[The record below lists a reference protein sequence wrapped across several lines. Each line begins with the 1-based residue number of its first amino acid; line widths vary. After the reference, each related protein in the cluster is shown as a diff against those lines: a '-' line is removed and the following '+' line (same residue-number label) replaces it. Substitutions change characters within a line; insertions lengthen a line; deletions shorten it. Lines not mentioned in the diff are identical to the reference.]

1 MALMRLNNRGDNPDS
16 GLPSMRPGLRWVA
29 IPVVGAAIA
38 LWSAATV
45 AGLHS
50 VGTSLTAASNSL
62 PQNLLAPRSMALA
75 DPRHTLVNPR
85 ASSWAPSLVSRQRQA
100 SLLGRC
106 NAGCAQAAASFEHE
120 GKVARLKPLAR
131 PDAVQLVAEI
141 SPQSRFDRV
150 VANAALSP
158 QKIAAAF
165 ARASGG
171 AAPFAVVSLPTGQR
185 FAEPVRL
192 ADQHGPASVRFGPE
206 IAEIDRSSRL
216 ALALAL
222 ANALPEAM
230 IDVLPQATTADSAA
244 TQEGEVQMASL
255 PPQDAMPGSVPL
267 PTWRPQAE
275 IDQSDEAPEVR
286 APEVR
291 APKAN
296 APKVQASKAA
306 KAQSQPSKANRVETA
321 AAPQMPRAPAL
332 SPRSSS
338 PAAKPSMQEDM
349 QGSPGMQGSRGMQ
362 SSQGKP
368 AKRSK
373 AADMLAYA
381 KPDSPAGGGG
391 VFGNLFTKPG
401 SGVAVYDISAKTVYM
416 PDGSRLEAHSGL
428 GSMADQARYANRKN
442 AGPTPPHTYDLRLRE
457 SRFHG
462 VEALRLTPID
472 GKNKYGR
479 DGFLAHTY
487 LLRGRRGESSGC
499 VVFKDY
505 ASFLA
510 AFKKGKIKRLVV
522 RG

>member
-1 MALMRLNNRGDNPDS
+1 
-16 GLPSMRPGLRWVA
+16 MRPGLRWVA

-85 ASSWAPSLVSRQRQA
+85 ANSWAPSLASRQRQA

-141 SPQSRFDRV
+141 SPQSRFDSM
-150 VANAALSP
+150 VAKAALSP

-216 ALALAL
+216 ALALA
-222 ANALPEAM
+222 NALPEAM
-230 IDVLPQATTADSAA
+230 IDVLPQATMADPAA

-275 IDQSDEAPEVR
+275 IDQSDEAPEVN

-296 APKVQASKAA
+296 APKVQASRAA
-306 KAQSQPSKANRVETA
+306 KAQSQPSKANKVEAA
-321 AAPQMPRAPAL
+321 AAPQVEMPRAPAL

-349 QGSPGMQGSRGMQ
+349 QGS
-362 SSQGKP
+362 QGKS

-381 KPDSPAGGGG
+381 KPDSPAGGG

-428 GSMADQARYANRKN
+428 GSMADQPRYANRKN

-472 GKNKYGR
+472 GKNKFGR

>member
-75 DPRHTLVNPR
+75 DARHTLVNPR
-85 ASSWAPSLVSRQRQA
+85 ANSWAPSLASRQREA

-120 GKVARLKPLAR
+120 GKVGRLKPLAR

-141 SPQSRFDRV
+141 SPQSRFDSV
-150 VANAALSP
+150 VAKAALSP

-192 ADQHGPASVRFGPE
+192 ADQYGPASVRFGPE

-216 ALALAL
+216 ALALA
-222 ANALPEAM
+222 NALPEAM
-230 IDVLPQATTADSAA
+230 IDVLPQATTADPAA

-275 IDQSDEAPEVR
+275 IDQSDEAPEVK

-296 APKVQASKAA
+296 APKVQASRAA
-306 KAQSQPSKANRVETA
+306 KAQSQPSKANKVETA
-321 AAPQMPRAPAL
+321 AAPQVEMPRAPAL

-349 QGSPGMQGSRGMQ
+349 QGSR
-362 SSQGKP
+362 GKP

-472 GKNKYGR
+472 GKNKFGR

>member
-1 MALMRLNNRGDNPDS
+1 
-16 GLPSMRPGLRWVA
+16 MRPGLRWVA

-85 ASSWAPSLVSRQRQA
+85 ANSWAPSLASRQRQA

-106 NAGCAQAAASFEHE
+106 NADCAHAAASFEHE

-131 PDAVQLVAEI
+131 PDAVQRVAEI
-141 SPQSRFDRV
+141 SPQSRFDSV
-150 VANAALSP
+150 VAKAALSP

-171 AAPFAVVSLPTGQR
+171 AAPFAVVSLPTDQR
-185 FAEPVRL
+185 FAEPARL

-206 IAEIDRSSRL
+206 IAEMDRSSR
-216 ALALAL
+216 LAL

-230 IDVLPQATTADSAA
+230 IDVLPQATTADPAA

-275 IDQSDEAPEVR
+275 IDQSDEAPEVKAPEVRAPEVR

-306 KAQSQPSKANRVETA
+306 NAQSQPSKANRVETA
-321 AAPQMPRAPAL
+321 AVPQVEMPRAPAL

-349 QGSPGMQGSRGMQ
+349 QGSP
-362 SSQGKP
+362 GKP

-428 GSMADQARYANRKN
+428 GSMADQPRYANRKN

>member
-1 MALMRLNNRGDNPDS
+1 
-16 GLPSMRPGLRWVA
+16 MRPGLRWVA

-75 DPRHTLVNPR
+75 DARHTLVNPR
-85 ASSWAPSLVSRQRQA
+85 ANSWAPSLASRQREA

-120 GKVARLKPLAR
+120 GKVGRLKPLAR

-141 SPQSRFDRV
+141 SPQSRFDSV
-150 VANAALSP
+150 VAKAALSP

-192 ADQHGPASVRFGPE
+192 ADQYGPASVRFGPE

-216 ALALAL
+216 ALALA
-222 ANALPEAM
+222 NALPEAM
-230 IDVLPQATTADSAA
+230 IDVLPQATTADPAA

-275 IDQSDEAPEVR
+275 IDQSDEAPEVK

-296 APKVQASKAA
+296 APKVQASRAA
-306 KAQSQPSKANRVETA
+306 KAQSQPSKANKVETA
-321 AAPQMPRAPAL
+321 AAPQVEMPRAPAL

-349 QGSPGMQGSRGMQ
+349 QGSR
-362 SSQGKP
+362 GKP

-472 GKNKYGR
+472 GKNKFGR

>member
-1 MALMRLNNRGDNPDS
+1 MALMRSNNRGDNPDS

-75 DPRHTLVNPR
+75 DPRHTLANSRANPR
-85 ASSWAPSLVSRQRQA
+85 ANSWAPSLASRQREA

-106 NAGCAQAAASFEHE
+106 NAGCAHAAASFVHE

-141 SPQSRFDRV
+141 SPQSRFDSV
-150 VANAALSP
+150 VAKAALSP

-216 ALALAL
+216 ALALA
-222 ANALPEAM
+222 NALPEAM
-230 IDVLPQATTADSAA
+230 IDVLPQATTADPAA

-275 IDQSDEAPEVR
+275 IDQSDEAPEVK

-296 APKVQASKAA
+296 APKVQASRAA
-306 KAQSQPSKANRVETA
+306 KAQSQPSKANKVETA
-321 AAPQMPRAPAL
+321 AAPQVEMPRAPAL

-349 QGSPGMQGSRGMQ
+349 QGSR
-362 SSQGKP
+362 GKP

-428 GSMADQARYANRKN
+428 GSMADQPRYANRKN

>member
-1 MALMRLNNRGDNPDS
+1 
-16 GLPSMRPGLRWVA
+16 MRPGLRWVA
-29 IPVVGAAIA
+29 IPVAGAAIA

-75 DPRHTLVNPR
+75 DPRHTFVDSR
-85 ASSWAPSLVSRQRQA
+85 ASSWAPSLASRQRQA
-100 SLLGRC
+100 SLLSRC
-106 NAGCAQAAASFEHE
+106 NAGCAQAAASFVHE
-120 GKVARLKPLAR
+120 GKVARLKPSAR
-131 PDAVQLVAEI
+131 PDTAQLVAEI
-141 SPQSRFDRV
+141 SPQARFDSV
-150 VANAALSP
+150 VAKAALSP

-192 ADQHGPASVRFGPE
+192 ADHHGPVSVRFGPE
-206 IAEIDRSSRL
+206 VAESERSSRL
-216 ALALAL
+216 ALAL
-222 ANALPEAM
+222 ALPEAM
-230 IDVLPQATTADSAA
+230 IDVLPQATTADPAA
-244 TQEGEVQMASL
+244 PQEGEVQMASL
-255 PPQDAMPGSVPL
+255 PPQDAMPDSIPL

-275 IDQSDEAPEVR
+275 IDQSDEAPEV
-286 APEVR
+286 
-291 APKAN
+291 K
-296 APKVQASKAA
+296 APKVKASKVEASKAA
-306 KAQSQPSKANRVETA
+306 KAQSQPSKASKVQTA
-321 AAPQMPRAPAL
+321 AAPQVDTPRAPVL

-338 PAAKPSMQEDM
+338 LAATPSMQANQGSQGM
-349 QGSPGMQGSRGMQ
+349 QGSP
-362 SSQGKP
+362 GKP

-373 AADMLAYA
+373 AEMLAYA

-391 VFGNLFTKPG
+391 IFGNLFSKPG
-401 SGVAVYDISAKTVYM
+401 NGVAVYDISAKTVYM

-428 GSMADQARYANRKN
+428 GSMADQPRYANRKN

-472 GKNKYGR
+472 GKNKFGR

-487 LLRGRRGESSGC
+487 LLRGRSGESSGC

-505 ASFLA
+505 ARFLA

-522 RG
+522 RS

>member
-1 MALMRLNNRGDNPDS
+1 
-16 GLPSMRPGLRWVA
+16 MRPGLRWVA

-275 IDQSDEAPEVR
+275 IDQSDEAPEVK

-349 QGSPGMQGSRGMQ
+349 QGSPG
-362 SSQGKP
+362 KP
-368 AKRSK
+368 GKRSK

>member
-1 MALMRLNNRGDNPDS
+1 
-16 GLPSMRPGLRWVA
+16 MRPGLRWVA

-75 DPRHTLVNPR
+75 DPRHTFVDSR
-85 ASSWAPSLVSRQRQA
+85 ANSWAPSLASRQRQA

-106 NAGCAQAAASFEHE
+106 NAGCAQAAASFVHE
-120 GKVARLKPLAR
+120 GKAARLKPLAR
-131 PDAVQLVAEI
+131 PDTAQPVAEI
-141 SPQSRFDRV
+141 SPQARFDSV
-150 VANAALSP
+150 VAKAALSP

-206 IAEIDRSSRL
+206 VAESERSSRL
-216 ALALAL
+216 ALAL
-222 ANALPEAM
+222 ALPEAM
-230 IDVLPQATTADSAA
+230 IDVLPQATTAVPAA
-244 TQEGEVQMASL
+244 PQEGEVQMASL
-255 PPQDAMPGSVPL
+255 PPQDAMPDSIPL

-275 IDQSDEAPEVR
+275 IDQSDEAPEVK
-286 APEVR
+286 
-291 APKAN
+291 APKAK
-296 APKVQASKAA
+296 ALKVEASKAA
-306 KAQSQPSKANRVETA
+306 KVQSQPSKASKVQTA
-321 AAPQMPRAPAL
+321 AAPQVDTPRAPVL
-332 SPRSSS
+332 SLRSSS
-338 PAAKPSMQEDM
+338 PAAIPSMQANQGM
-349 QGSPGMQGSRGMQ
+349 QGSP
-362 SSQGKP
+362 GKP

-373 AADMLAYA
+373 AEMLAYA

-391 VFGNLFTKPG
+391 VFGNLFSKPG
-401 SGVAVYDISAKTVYM
+401 NGVAVYDISAKTVYM

-428 GSMADQARYANRKN
+428 GSMVDQPRYVNRKN
-442 AGPTPPHTYDLRLRE
+442 GGPTPPHTYDLRLRE

-487 LLRGRRGESSGC
+487 LLRGGRAESNGC

-505 ASFLA
+505 ARFLA

-522 RG
+522 RS

>member
-1 MALMRLNNRGDNPDS
+1 
-16 GLPSMRPGLRWVA
+16 MRPGLRWVA

-75 DPRHTLVNPR
+75 DPRHTLANSRANPR
-85 ASSWAPSLVSRQRQA
+85 ANSWAPSLASRQREA

-106 NAGCAQAAASFEHE
+106 NAGCAHAAASFVHE

-141 SPQSRFDRV
+141 SPQSRFDSV
-150 VANAALSP
+150 VAKAALSP

-216 ALALAL
+216 ALALA
-222 ANALPEAM
+222 NALPEAM
-230 IDVLPQATTADSAA
+230 IDVLPQATTADPAA

-275 IDQSDEAPEVR
+275 IDQSDEAPEVK

-296 APKVQASKAA
+296 APKVQASRAA
-306 KAQSQPSKANRVETA
+306 KAQSQPSKANKVETA
-321 AAPQMPRAPAL
+321 AAPQVEMPRAPAL

-349 QGSPGMQGSRGMQ
+349 QGSR
-362 SSQGKP
+362 GKP

-428 GSMADQARYANRKN
+428 GSMADQPRYANRKN

>member
-85 ASSWAPSLVSRQRQA
+85 ANSWAPSLASRQRQA

-106 NAGCAQAAASFEHE
+106 NADCAHAAASFEHE

-131 PDAVQLVAEI
+131 PDAVQRVAEI
-141 SPQSRFDRV
+141 SPQSRFDSV
-150 VANAALSP
+150 VAKAALSP

-171 AAPFAVVSLPTGQR
+171 AAPFAVVSLPTDQR
-185 FAEPVRL
+185 FAEPARL

-216 ALALAL
+216 ALALA
-222 ANALPEAM
+222 NALPEAM
-230 IDVLPQATTADSAA
+230 IDVLPQATTADPAA

-275 IDQSDEAPEVR
+275 IDQSDEAPEVKAPEVR

-306 KAQSQPSKANRVETA
+306 NAQSQPSKANRVETA
-321 AAPQMPRAPAL
+321 AVPQVEMPRAPAL

-349 QGSPGMQGSRGMQ
+349 QGSP
-362 SSQGKP
+362 GKP

-428 GSMADQARYANRKN
+428 GSMADQPRYANRKN

>member
-1 MALMRLNNRGDNPDS
+1 MG
-16 GLPSMRPGLRWVA
+16 PGLRWVA

-75 DPRHTLVNPR
+75 DPRQTFVDSR
-85 ASSWAPSLVSRQRQA
+85 ANSWAPSLASRQRQA

-106 NAGCAQAAASFEHE
+106 NAGCE
-120 GKVARLKPLAR
+120 VARLKPLAR
-131 PDAVQLVAEI
+131 PDTAQLVAEI
-141 SPQSRFDRV
+141 SPQARFDSV
-150 VANAALSP
+150 VSKAALSP

-206 IAEIDRSSRL
+206 VAESERSSRL
-216 ALALAL
+216 ALAL
-222 ANALPEAM
+222 ALPEAM
-230 IDVLPQATTADSAA
+230 IDVLPQATTADPAA
-244 TQEGEVQMASL
+244 PQEGEVQMASL
-255 PPQDAMPGSVPL
+255 PPPDAMPDSVPL

-275 IDQSDEAPEVR
+275 IDQSDEAPEVK

-291 APKAN
+291 APKSK
-296 APKVQASKAA
+296 APKVEASKAA
-306 KAQSQPSKANRVETA
+306 KAQSQPSKANKVQTA
-321 AAPQMPRAPAL
+321 AAPQGDTPRAPVL
-332 SPRSSS
+332 SLRSSS
-338 PAAKPSMQEDM
+338 PAAIPSM
-349 QGSPGMQGSRGMQ
+349 QGSPGM
-362 SSQGKP
+362 QGKP

-373 AADMLAYA
+373 AAEMLAYA

-428 GSMADQARYANRKN
+428 GSMVDQPRYVNRKN
-442 AGPTPPHTYDLRLRE
+442 GGPTPPHTYDLSMRE

-462 VEALRLTPID
+462 VEALRLNPID

-487 LLRGRRGESSGC
+487 LLRGGRAESNGC

-505 ASFLA
+505 ARFLA

-522 RG
+522 RS

>member
-75 DPRHTLVNPR
+75 DPRHTLANPR
-85 ASSWAPSLVSRQRQA
+85 ANSWAPSLASRQREA

-131 PDAVQLVAEI
+131 PNTVQPVAEI
-141 SPQSRFDRV
+141 SPQSRFDSV

-171 AAPFAVVSLPTGQR
+171 AAPFAVVSLPTGQH

-216 ALALAL
+216 ALALA
-222 ANALPEAM
+222 NALPEAM
-230 IDVLPQATTADSAA
+230 IDVLPQATTADPAA
-244 TQEGEVQMASL
+244 TQEGEVRMASL

-286 APEVR
+286 APR
-291 APKAN
+291 AN

-306 KAQSQPSKANRVETA
+306 KAQSQPAKANRVETA
-321 AAPQMPRAPAL
+321 AAPQVEMPRAPAL
-332 SPRSSS
+332 SPRSAS
-338 PAAKPSMQEDM
+338 PAAIPSMQANQDM
-349 QGSPGMQGSRGMQ
+349 QSSPGMQGSRGK
-362 SSQGKP
+362 S

-373 AADMLAYA
+373 AADTLAYA

-428 GSMADQARYANRKN
+428 GSMVDQPRYANRKN
-442 AGPTPPHTYDLRLRE
+442 GGPTPPHTYDLRLRE

-487 LLRGRRGESSGC
+487 LLRGGRAESNGC

-505 ASFLA
+505 ARFLG
-510 AFKKGKIKRLVV
+510 AFKKGKVKRLVV

>member
-50 VGTSLTAASNSL
+50 LGTSLTAASNSL

-85 ASSWAPSLVSRQRQA
+85 ANSWAPSLASRQRQA

-106 NAGCAQAAASFEHE
+106 NADCAHAAASFEHE

-141 SPQSRFDRV
+141 SPQSRFDSV
-150 VANAALSP
+150 VAKAALSP

-171 AAPFAVVSLPTGQR
+171 AAPFAVVSLPTDQR

-216 ALALAL
+216 ALALA
-222 ANALPEAM
+222 NALPEAM
-230 IDVLPQATTADSAA
+230 IDVLPQATTADPAA

-275 IDQSDEAPEVR
+275 IDQSDEAPEVK
-286 APEVR
+286 APEV
-291 APKAN
+291 KAN

-321 AAPQMPRAPAL
+321 AAPQVEMPRAPAL

-362 SSQGKP
+362 SSPGKP

-428 GSMADQARYANRKN
+428 GSMADQPRYANRKN

-472 GKNKYGR
+472 GKNKFGR